1 LIWRRSNCFV
11 NSLTFKDCPHQAHQ
25 ITLEQLLTPEAMMQ
39 QPRTRQLLLPFA
51 DENDP
56 AKQLPK
62 ENHDRCRALLARL
75 LLQTVRAENE
85 RGSNEHREDSND
97 PS

>member
-1 LIWRRSNCFV
+1 MRQS
-11 NSLTFKDCPHQAHQ
+11 K
-25 ITLEQLLTPEAMMQ
+25 
-39 QPRTRQLLLPFA
+39 TRQPLLPFA

-62 ENHDRCRALLARL
+62 ESRARCRALLARL

-85 RGSNEHREDSND
+85 RGSDELREDSNQ